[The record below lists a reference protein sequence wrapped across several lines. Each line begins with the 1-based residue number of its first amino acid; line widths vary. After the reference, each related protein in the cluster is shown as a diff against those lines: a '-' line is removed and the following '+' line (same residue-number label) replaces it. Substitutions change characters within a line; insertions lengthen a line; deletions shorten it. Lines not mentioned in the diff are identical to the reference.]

1 MVSGGSLNLIYA
13 EWHMCLLLWM
23 QKCIGKSCWT
33 TPLWITGQGIL
44 SCSMFFWLVELL
56 QLFIWWCF
64 VYVGTNIGADFELS
78 IATDHISFLAATTVS
93 AAACKLLWVGSSC
106 LKTMQEMGPQSA
118 LNSSRALDGVH
129 GVYVLPHAPFV
140 VEEVKEL
147 GDQSSTC
154 KNSNSGNHRYLLMQW
169 VKENNY
175 SFIIFQMLLSY
186 WNKWNIPSF
195 VWEFLD
201 RSAVILERRKYI
213 IVFSLF
219 ICCIYNSSLGSLM
232 VFFFFWYLI

>member
-1 MVSGGSLNLIYA
+1 MAYVPASMDAKMHWKIMLDNSIMNNWSRDSLMLYVFLACRTPTIIYL
-13 EWHMCLLLWM
+13 MM
-23 QKCIGKSCWT
+23 
-33 TPLWITGQGIL
+33 
-44 SCSMFFWLVELL
+44 
-56 QLFIWWCF
+56 F

-154 KNSNSGNHRYLLMQW
+154 KNSNSGNHRYLLMQ
-169 VKENNY
+169 
-175 SFIIFQMLLSY
+175 
-186 WNKWNIPSF
+186 
-195 VWEFLD
+195 
-201 RSAVILERRKYI
+201 
-213 IVFSLF
+213 
-219 ICCIYNSSLGSLM
+219 
-232 VFFFFWYLI
+232 